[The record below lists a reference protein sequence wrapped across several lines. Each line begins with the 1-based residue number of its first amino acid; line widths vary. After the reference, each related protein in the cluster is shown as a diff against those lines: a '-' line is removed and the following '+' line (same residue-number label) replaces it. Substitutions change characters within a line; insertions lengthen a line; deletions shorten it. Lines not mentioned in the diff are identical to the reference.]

1 MPGFVDFVSCLLGS
15 RRQCHCTGLLFDCP
29 LLFALARKFATHA
42 AVTAL
47 HSCTTHHR
55 PTSILTAPRL
65 HAIHFCT
72 PSGFVMLQC
81 GVQFTA
87 NWRRCSEELLAN
99 GLSKPYRISSN
110 NSRHT
115 LRARLALADHTHRPS
130 QFLSAAALVT
140 ASKLAAEQS

>member
-1 MPGFVDFVSCLLGS
+1 MQSTSARHQALLCSSAGCNS
-15 RRQCHCTGLLFDCP
+15 PPIGGAAGEEELL
-29 LLFALARKFATHA
+29 L
-42 AVTAL
+42 
-47 HSCTTHHR
+47 
-55 PTSILTAPRL
+55 
-65 HAIHFCT
+65 
-72 PSGFVMLQC
+72 
-81 GVQFTA
+81 
-87 NWRRCSEELLAN
+87 LLAN